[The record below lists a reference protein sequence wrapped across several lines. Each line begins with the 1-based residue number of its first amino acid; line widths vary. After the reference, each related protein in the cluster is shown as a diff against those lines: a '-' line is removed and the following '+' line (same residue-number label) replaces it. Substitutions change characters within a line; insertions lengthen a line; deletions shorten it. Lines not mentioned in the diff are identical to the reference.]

1 VRIVFVYNIDGH
13 VVFPLSYVTVVRLEV
28 SVLSVVCEY
37 CSGRTMEDIYK
48 YINLLSYCFNPCM
61 LEV

>member
-1 VRIVFVYNIDGH
+1 
-13 VVFPLSYVTVVRLEV
+13 VFPLSYVTVVRLEV
-28 SVLSVVCEY
+28 SALSVVCEY